1 MVVCTC
7 NLIAGE
13 EETEGPIEPTGQPTS
28 SRFGERLSQKL
39 NEEPLRNKSD
49 LALWPHVYLRMYTY
63 MNMCTY
69 TWKSQTT
76 TMCRLT

>member
-49 LALWPHVYLRMYTY
+49 LAHWPHV
-63 MNMCTY
+63 
-69 TWKSQTT
+69 
-76 TMCRLT
+76 